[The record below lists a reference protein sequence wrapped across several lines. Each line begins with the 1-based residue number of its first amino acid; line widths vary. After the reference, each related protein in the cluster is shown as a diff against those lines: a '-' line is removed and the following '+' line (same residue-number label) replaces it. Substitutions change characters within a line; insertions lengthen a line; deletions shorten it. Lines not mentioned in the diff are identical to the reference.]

1 MNVQK
6 KVAVFAWALLW
17 LSGSAQAQSDAL
29 QALDPGTMDTLKLSW
44 RKGQAEG
51 DRLVLS
57 LDAGVAKV
65 ERCDAAC
72 QPLGSALTLTS
83 GQKEQLLSG
92 LRSARL
98 TSLRSGPD
106 AELTADRALW
116 LSIPGRVPLAISL
129 SRSDW
134 PVSADG
140 SGVASVLDDLMRQ
153 IVQKSSARPLVD
165 VPRSIEDLAKVT
177 VQLTV
182 STSKHPGGLLRIDHG
197 TLSIT
202 PEEGS
207 LARQPRPKSMTRILT
222 MEEQTQLVSALQS
235 LDFDR
240 LESSIPVR
248 ARPAIGDEDGRVVTL
263 HLLPSAPL
271 QVAKIKLAQTRGKLG
286 KVKLQP
292 VTEDRQPRG
301 LRRYM
306 ADFVRSPAEPALRL
320 LAGWLLLH
328 PPQPDRTTEPNK

>member
-6 KVAVFAWALLW
+6 KVAFFAWALLS
-17 LSGSAQAQSDAL
+17 LSGSAGAQSDSL
-29 QALDPGTMDTLKLSW
+29 QDLLRPGAMDSLKLSW
-44 RKGQAEG
+44 RKGQADS
-51 DRLVLS
+51 DRLVLQ

-72 QPLGSALTLTS
+72 QPLGQALTLTS

-92 LRSARL
+92 LRSASVA
-98 TSLRSGPD
+98 SLRSGQD
-106 AELTADRALW
+106 AELTADRALS
-116 LSIPGRVPLAISL
+116 LVMPGRAPVVVSL

-134 PVSADG
+134 PTSSDG
-140 SGVASVLDDLMRQ
+140 QGIASMLDDLILQ

-165 VPRSIEDLAKVT
+165 VPRTVADLANVT

-207 LARQPRPKSMTRILT
+207 LARQPRPKPVTRILSA
-222 MEEQTQLVSALQS
+222 EEQQQLVSALQS
-235 LDFDR
+235 LDFER
-240 LESSIPVR
+240 LESAIPVR
-248 ARPAIGDEDGRVVTL
+248 TRPAIGDEDGRVVTL

-271 QVAKIKLAQTRGKLG
+271 QSTKSKLAQTRGTLG
-286 KVKLQP
+286 TLKRAPVK
-292 VTEDRQPRG
+292 EARQARG

-306 ADFVRSPAEPALRL
+306 ADFVRSDAEPALRL
-320 LAGWLLLH
+320 LSGWLLLH
-328 PPQPDRTTEPNK
+328 PPQVPRAAGSN